1 MRNLAKTIGHLLHV
15 DSEKGVTA
23 IEYGLLATLIAL
35 AIIVAV
41 TAVGT
46 ALNTTFN
53 NIATQLADAGDSF
66 ATVLA
71 WCAT

>member
-1 MRNLAKTIGHLLHV
+1 MRNLAKKIGRSLSL

-53 NIATQLADAGDSF
+53 NIATKL
-66 ATVLA
+66 L
-71 WCAT
+71 

>member
-1 MRNLAKTIGHLLHV
+1 MRNLARTIGRYLHV
-15 DSEKGVTA
+15 ESEEAVTA

-46 ALNTTFN
+46 ALQGTFN
-53 NIATQLADAGDSF
+53 NIATHLH
-66 ATVLA
+66 
-71 WCAT
+71 